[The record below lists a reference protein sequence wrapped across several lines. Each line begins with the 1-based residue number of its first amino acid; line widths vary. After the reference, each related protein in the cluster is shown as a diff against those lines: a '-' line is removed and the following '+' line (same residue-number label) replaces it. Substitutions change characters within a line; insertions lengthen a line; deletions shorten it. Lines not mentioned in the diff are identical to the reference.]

1 MLGITDR
8 TLITQISATFTATN
22 TKMPTALTDALA
34 RATRLTEAART
45 LMPPEGAIG
54 VAVTAALDD
63 GRDPS
68 TDAEVQRLLAATAL
82 GSNHNLPDQ
91 IVGAAT
97 EEVREICRERADQ
110 IVGTWSKP
118 FDQAAAALAKAH
130 DQLGNV
136 ALDQP
141 GEILAQGGDAAKTW
155 VDASTATKTI
165 DHIAGG
171 WLALG
176 ELTRLSSQDPR
187 YRVLRT
193 AAVDPKAWQELQLE
207 RKKLS
212 PWQLVLSGA
221 ALSLPSF
228 GQYAERVRA
237 IESAQ
242 ARAAAAAEQAGH
254 DWATGRQRRAA
265 VPG

>member
-1 MLGITDR
+1 MPGITDR

-22 TKMPTALTDALA
+22 TKMPTALAVALA
-34 RATRLTEAART
+34 RSARLTEAART

-54 VAVTAALDD
+54 VAVTTAIDD

-68 TDAEVQRLLAATAL
+68 TDAEVQRLLTATAL
-82 GSNHNLPDQ
+82 GSNYNLPDQ

-97 EEVREICRERADQ
+97 EEVREVCRERADQ
-110 IVGTWSKP
+110 IVGIWSKP

-155 VDASTATKTI
+155 VNADEASKTI

-212 PWQLVLSGA
+212 PWQLVLGGVD
-221 ALSLPSF
+221 LSLPTF
-228 GQYAERVRA
+228 GQYTERVRA
-237 IESAQ
+237 VQSAQ
-242 ARAAAAAEQAGH
+242 ARAAADAEQAGL
-254 DWATGRQRRAA
+254 DWATGRQRQATVA
-265 VPG
+265 G